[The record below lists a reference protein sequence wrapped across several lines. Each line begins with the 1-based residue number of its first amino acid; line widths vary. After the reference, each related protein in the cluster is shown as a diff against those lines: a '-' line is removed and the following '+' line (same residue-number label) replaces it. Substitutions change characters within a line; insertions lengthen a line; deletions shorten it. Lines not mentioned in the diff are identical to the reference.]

1 MKKLEKTHK
10 ETSNKSDELLYLIM
24 KRSLTGFYVVQDGR
38 FQYVNFNAASYAG
51 YTPEELVGKK
61 ADVLI
66 HPDDTVQVKK
76 TAREMLRRQ
85 RTTPQEFRIF
95 TKKGDVR
102 WVKETVTG
110 ILYEGRR
117 TILGSSIDITEY
129 KQAEEALSE
138 SRQRLGD
145 IIEFLPDTTFV
156 IDLEGKLIAWNRAAE
171 DLTGMKA
178 KDVLGKGDFHYA
190 QPFWKK
196 RRPMSINLVLKSN
209 RRYEETYD
217 IFTRDRNLVLVE
229 VTVPGIQI
237 SERNAYLWGKA
248 SPLYDRKGNVV
259 GAIEVIR
266 DITSRKLAEEAIITR
281 ERELKIKSHE
291 LEEINTALKVLL
303 NQREKDRDEFEEK
316 LLLTVKYLVQP
327 YIDELKKRMIDD
339 KDLAYLNILETNLQ
353 NILSP
358 FTRRLSSKYLNLTS
372 REIRIADLIKEGRS
386 SKEIAELLNV
396 SPSAI
401 NIYRYRIR
409 KKFGMNNKENLRMY
423 LSSLA

>member
-1 MKKLEKTHK
+1 
-10 ETSNKSDELLYLIM
+10 M

-209 RRYEETYD
+209 RRYEET
-217 IFTRDRNLVLVE
+217 
-229 VTVPGIQI
+229 
-237 SERNAYLWGKA
+237 
-248 SPLYDRKGNVV
+248 
-259 GAIEVIR
+259 
-266 DITSRKLAEEAIITR
+266 
-281 ERELKIKSHE
+281 
-291 LEEINTALKVLL
+291 
-303 NQREKDRDEFEEK
+303 
-316 LLLTVKYLVQP
+316 
-327 YIDELKKRMIDD
+327 
-339 KDLAYLNILETNLQ
+339 
-353 NILSP
+353 
-358 FTRRLSSKYLNLTS
+358 
-372 REIRIADLIKEGRS
+372 
-386 SKEIAELLNV
+386 
-396 SPSAI
+396 
-401 NIYRYRIR
+401 
-409 KKFGMNNKENLRMY
+409 
-423 LSSLA
+423 